1 MNIAFDYL
9 YRDAGNYKLYES
21 VVFQNE
27 NNVPLIFLQRAIEA
41 CFEQR
46 IYFVPETLEI
56 PRLRFRNYDQELD
69 HIWHEFDSIS
79 ETDFPHTAGKT
90 VSKFFE
96 LLERR
101 PQYLINDKDLIQI
114 IKEFKK

>member
-1 MNIAFDYL
+1 MNISFEYL
-9 YRDAGNYKLYES
+9 YRDAGNYKLYGTI
-21 VVFQNE
+21 VFKNE
-27 NNVPLIFLQRAIEA
+27 NNVPLIFLHRAIEA
-41 CFEQR
+41 CLYQR
-46 IYFVPETLEI
+46 IYFIPELLEI
-56 PRLRFRNYDQELD
+56 PRLKFRDYNEDLD
-69 HIWHEFDSIS
+69 HFWHEFDSIS